1 MRYNTAPSSIMFAT
15 LRIKRT
21 PVGNKRIAFMLRVAH
36 ATPVH
41 AHALHEEDISLS
53 TNSRGLANAVEAL
66 RARFNCRR
74 VEIDV
79 AGDCAKI
86 IARNDE
92 NQLQAA

>member
-21 PVGNKRIAFMLRVAH
+21 PIGNKRVAFVLRVAH

-41 AHALHEEDISLS
+41 THALHEEDVSLMI
-53 TNSRGLANAVEAL
+53 NSRGLAASVEAL

-74 VEIDV
+74 VEIDI
-79 AGDCAKI
+79 AGDAGKI

-92 NQLQAA
+92 AAPQLA